1 MAYVDSSGKTHVSLS
16 EATRGYTAQTTA
28 SRNTAGQIVGS
39 SSGSN
44 YAREQEEQARA
55 AAEQASVREN
65 LIRGTPAWAT
75 APGETAGIDRS
86 QLQKF
91 RTVDQI
97 NEEQGTISRTLSA
110 FKQGYGAGKGKEFSL
125 EGLKAPV
132 NRAQDMAMYPFYEK
146 TTALAGKYDSLQN
159 SALSRVPAGLGKDVI
174 TGVSNIPEIAIG
186 TIGAV
191 PLGLESMAR
200 NPTSISDSIGFG
212 LGAIAGATVQKAQ
225 THPGELAGELIGS
238 WALAKAGGSL
248 EVKARPG
255 FSSKGLK
262 DFSFNERASLGT
274 QKLVYRE
281 PSLKSLELPQLK
293 QEMESY
299 VAVGDNLIPE
309 SMTKINRV
317 TLGDDVV
324 LTSEMEEV
332 LFGKSSITAP
342 EMDVSRLD
350 TLLKQDIFSP
360 EMTAPSKHMISSI
373 QAPEF
378 AINSIK
384 AVEFEGLMSRS
395 QAVEVGG
402 LMNRS
407 QAVEVGGLMNRSS
420 GIVIPSLAYSL
431 PFAGQGL
438 SLQGRQVQQQETKSS
453 FMAVSIPSISF
464 SSSLAEDQVLQDIT
478 IGKEKNTN
486 ALYIPQLPDISPIG
500 SHKADPIFIPDTF
513 PDIPPG
519 NIPDNPWES
528 DGPGWDT
535 PLPWGKVPPKKP
547 VFALDDSLSIVSESS
562 KPKRRKTKQKQTK
575 NLYGDPFNI
584 KLKL

>member
-16 EATRGYTAQTTA
+16 EASRGHAAQTTA
-28 SRNTAGQIVGS
+28 SRNAAGQVVGS

-44 YAREQEEQARA
+44 YARAQET

-86 QLQKF
+86 QLQQF

-97 NEEQGTISRTLSA
+97 KKEQGTISRTLSA
-110 FKQGYGAGKGKEFSL
+110 FRQGYGAGKGKEFSL

-132 NRAQDMAMYPFYEK
+132 NRAQDMATYSFYEQ

-159 SALSRVPAGLGKDVI
+159 SVLSRVPAGLGKDVI

-186 TIGAV
+186 AVGAV

-212 LGAIAGATVQKAQ
+212 FGAIAGATVQKAQ
-225 THPGELAGELIGS
+225 THPGELAGELVGS
-238 WALAKAGGSL
+238 WALAKGGSSL
-248 EVKARPG
+248 SRNIKPSL
-255 FSSKGLK
+255 SSQGLK
-262 DFSFNERASLGT
+262 EFSLNERASLGS
-274 QKLVYRE
+274 QKLVYRD
-281 PSLKSLELPQLK
+281 SLKSSELPK
-293 QEMESY
+293 AKPEIEKY
-299 VAVGDNLIPE
+299 VVMGDEIIPE

-332 LFGKSSITAP
+332 LFGKSSIKAP

-407 QAVEVGGLMNRSS
+407 S
-420 GIVIPSLAYSL
+420 GVVIPSLAYSL

-478 IGKEKNTN
+478 IEKEKNTN
-486 ALYIPQLPDISPIG
+486 ALYIPQIPDISPIE
-500 SHKADPIFIPDTF
+500 SQKADPIFIPDTF

-547 VFALDDSLSIVSESS
+547 VFTLDDSLSIVSKSS
-562 KPKRRKTKQKQTK
+562 EPKRRKTKQKQTK